1 MEFTTLN
8 STHEE
13 LAEAIRGVWGK
24 KIGKNFAVVYLGN
37 VIIGIA
43 ASTYILD
50 KEVGANHYEWKEI
63 GEGVYL
69 ALTK

>member
-24 KIGKNFAVVYLGN
+24 KISKECSIVYLGN
-37 VIIGIA
+37 LIVGIA
-43 ASTYILD
+43 ASTYILE
-50 KEVGANHYEWKEI
+50 KEVGANHYPWKEI

-69 ALTK
+69 AVTK